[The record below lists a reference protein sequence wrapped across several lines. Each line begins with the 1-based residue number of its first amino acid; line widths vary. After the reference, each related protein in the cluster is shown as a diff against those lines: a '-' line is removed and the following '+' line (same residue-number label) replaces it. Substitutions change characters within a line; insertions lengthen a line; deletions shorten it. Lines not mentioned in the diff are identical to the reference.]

1 MVEHTGNEVSVPED
15 LLKSYRFR
23 IEREAKWREL
33 EALIA
38 RAERDGLRSLDAD
51 ELARTPVLYRAC
63 MSSLSVA
70 RSISLDAN
78 LIAYLESLCLRAYFV
93 VYGVRASIG
102 HLIAGFF
109 RRQFPA
115 AVRLTRWSN
124 MLAMFLLLA
133 GVATGAAVTAKEPA
147 WFEAFVSPAMAQG
160 RTPDATREQ
169 LEATIFDK
177 PKSADQLTAFATFLF
192 QHNAR
197 IGMLCFALG
206 AAFGVP
212 VVGLLYYTGLMLG
225 AVCAVFTGKD
235 LTVDFLAWLAIHGTT
250 ELTAII
256 LCGGAGFHLAGAMI
270 NPGRRSRLAALKING
285 RTAATLVIGAVVM
298 LLVAAVLEGLGRQ
311 LIVDTS
317 ARLAVGGTM
326 LVLWLVY
333 FVFSGKPSRGSP
345 LRDAR

>member
-1 MVEHTGNEVSVPED
+1 MAED

-33 EALIA
+33 DALIA

-102 HLIAGFF
+102 HLIVGFF

-133 GVATGAAVTAKEPA
+133 GVATGWAVTAKEPA

-212 VVGLLYYTGLMLG
+212 VVLLLYYTGLMLG
-225 AVCAVFTGKD
+225 AVCAVFAAKD

-270 NPGRRSRLAALKING
+270 NPGRRSRLAALRIKG

-298 LLVAAVLEGLGRQ
+298 LIVAAVLEGFGRQ

-333 FVFSGKPSRGSP
+333 FAFSGRPGRGSP